1 MYTNEEKNAFWRPK
15 FGIWQP
21 FYRCESPKGDL
32 GKNLAWSTD
41 EWQWIQGIKS
51 EEKTF
56 KLLESRNIVHYMFS
70 DHLYIAHISTV
81 CTQQPLSTPLLKAQ
95 HHKWLNCT
103 SPSLKYFSVYH
114 NLHLLFFL
122 YIIPITKSES
132 TKCRSYTAFLSK
144 MANQNIRWISKQ
156 SKLSPKL

>member
-15 FGIWQP
+15 FGIWRP

-51 EEKTF
+51 EEKTSF
-56 KLLESRNIVHYMFS
+56 KLLESRNIVQYMFS
-70 DHLYIAHISTV
+70 DHLYIMYIAHISTV

-95 HHKWLNCT
+95 RHKWLNCT

-114 NLHLLFFL
+114 NLHLLFFFIH
-122 YIIPITKSES
+122 YSNHKV
-132 TKCRSYTAFLSK
+132 RVHK
-144 MANQNIRWISKQ
+144 M
-156 SKLSPKL
+156 